1 MMAEI
6 DEIIKEIKN
15 NQEIE
20 RTDILKSPCDVVDNL
35 DQIIEDVK
43 IKQSDSLK
51 RAKAKYYQRKK
62 QDLEFIEAARERS
75 RKYYDTRKDDPE
87 YKEHCKQYA
96 KEYYKINNEKTKEYY
111 KNYYYN
117 KKLKDV
123 THKLEILGM
132 DKVAELLINNKK
144 VKILDS

>member
-35 DQIIEDVK
+35 DQIIEEVK
-43 IKQSDSLK
+43 RKQPESLK

-62 QDLEFIEAARERS
+62 QDFEFIEAARERS

>member
-20 RTDILKSPCDVVDNL
+20 RTDILKSPCDVIDNL